1 MNEIEFQWL
10 TGPLANLLTGMG
22 VFLISF
28 IIAIIFYWIYR
39 KNKSRQL
46 LNSLP
51 GLFTSLGLLGT
62 FVAICNSLG
71 TISEDN
77 LEIDV
82 IIRNLVPAFTSSIA
96 GLISA
101 FIATVGC
108 KIRYSIEDRKLE
120 EKVEKKTPEE
130 CLYDLTLLSQLT
142 NEKLSA
148 ISQEIIKQNS
158 ENQICFNKLNTS
170 ITEQGQNITLALNRT
185 DDKLSTISQQLI
197 EQASKN
203 ELYNDRLNTT
213 VSQQSKIL
221 EQFINDFVKRM
232 DDIFT
237 KMHGQIEQNIKDF
250 GEEQF
255 KRCADTLETLTDKMS
270 SISTSLLEEQKTNV
284 QQMIDGTN
292 TELQTVSHTVTEQIN
307 ALCTQMN
314 SALSTLRTTQD
325 ERLTA
330 IVSNY
335 DALSE
340 RLASQNSEFAEKINA
355 QMNAEY
361 KKLQEQSA
369 NSLQQMVDL
378 KDAYTEVNQ
387 EMLQSSTAMNREVSV
402 ELRNSLST
410 FVTDLQKTITDEVN
424 VLSTAI
430 VTNVEALEKS
440 YAYISDH
447 VSNIKGN
454 YESAAQAYIDA
465 VNTAHRMN
473 ESQENM
479 LTTIN
484 DSLKHVVH
492 TNEKVDEVIA
502 VMEERQ
508 ERIENLISHINEI
521 STTIEML
528 QKIESQLNRIA
539 NR

>member
-1 MNEIEFQWL
+1 MEFHGLITILSLVLNGW
-10 TGPLANLLTGMG
+10 GVLLLSI
-22 VFLISF
+22 V
-28 IIAIIFYWIYR
+28 IAFIFYKVIY
-39 KNKSRQL
+39 KQTKSRQL

-71 TISEDN
+71 NIHEDS

-82 IIRNLVPAFTSSIA
+82 IIRNLIPAFTSSIA

-101 FIATVGC
+101 FLATVVC
-108 KIRYSIEDRKLE
+108 KICYSYEDRKLD
-120 EKVEKKTPEE
+120 EKVDKKTPEE
-130 CLYDLTLLSQLT
+130 CLYKLTLLSEKT
-142 NEKLSA
+142 NDKLSA
-148 ISQEIIKQNS
+148 ISSQLVEQDIKNK
-158 ENQICFNKLNTS
+158 EYNEKLNT
-170 ITEQGQNITLALNRT
+170 
-185 DDKLSTISQQLI
+185 TI
-197 EQASKN
+197 
-203 ELYNDRLNTT
+203 
-213 VSQQSKIL
+213 SQQSKIL

-255 KRCADTLETLTDKMS
+255 KKCADTLEALTHKMS
-270 SISTSLLEEQKTNV
+270 SLSTGLLEEQKTNV

-292 TELQTVSHTVTEQIN
+292 AELQSVSNTVTEQIN
-307 ALCTQMN
+307 ALCTQM
-314 SALSTLRTTQD
+314 SYALSTLRTSQD

-340 RLASQNSEFAEKINA
+340 RLANQNSEFAEKMNA

-361 KKLQEQSA
+361 EKIQEQSA

-387 EMLQSSTAMNREVSV
+387 EMLQSSTAMNREVSA

-410 FVTDLQKTITDEVN
+410 FVSDLQKTVTDEVN

-447 VSNIKGN
+447 VRNIKGN

-465 VNTAHRMN
+465 VNTAHRIN
-473 ESQENM
+473 ESQETM

-484 DSLKHVVH
+484 DSMKHVVH

-528 QKIESQLNRIA
+528 QKLESQLNRIA
-539 NR
+539 NK

>member
-10 TGPLANLLTGMG
+10 TGPLAGLLTGKG
-22 VFLISF
+22 VFVACLVITVVFSLIYKF
-28 IIAIIFYWIYR
+28 
-39 KNKSRQL
+39 NKSRQL

-71 TISEDN
+71 TINEES

-101 FIATVGC
+101 FFATAGC
-108 KIRYSIEDRKLE
+108 KIWYSFEDRKLD
-120 EKVEKKTPEE
+120 EKVEDKTPEE
-130 CLYDLTLLSQLT
+130 CLYGLTLSAGQT
-142 NEKLSA
+142 NV
-148 ISQEIIKQNS
+148 
-158 ENQICFNKLNTS
+158 
-170 ITEQGQNITLALNRT
+170 
-185 DDKLSTISQQLI
+185 KLSTISQQLVD
-197 EQASKN
+197 QASRN
-203 ELYNDRLNTT
+203 EAYNERLNTT
-213 VSQQSKIL
+213 LGEQSKIL
-221 EQFINDFVKRM
+221 EKFIEDFVKRM

-255 KRCADTLETLTDKMS
+255 KKCADTLETLTQKMS
-270 SISTSLLEEQKTNV
+270 SLSTGLLEEQKTNV

-292 TELQTVSHTVTEQIN
+292 TELQSVSNTVTEQIN
-307 ALCTQMN
+307 ALCTQMT
-314 SALSTLRTTQD
+314 SALSTLRTSQD

-340 RLASQNSEFAEKINA
+340 RLASQNSDFAEKMNA

-361 KKLQEQSA
+361 EKIQEQNA

-387 EMLQSSTAMNREVSV
+387 EMLQSSTAMNREVSA

-410 FVTDLQKTITDEVN
+410 FVSDLQKTVTDEVN

-447 VSNIKGN
+447 VRNIKGN

-484 DSLKHVVH
+484 DSMKNVVH

-502 VMEERQ
+502 VMVERQ

-528 QKIESQLNRIA
+528 QKLESQLNRIA
-539 NR
+539 NK

>member
-10 TGPLANLLTGMG
+10 TGPLAGVLTGKG
-22 VFLISF
+22 VFGVSLF
-28 IIAIIFYWIYR
+28 LAVVFGIIYYFNR
-39 KNKSRQL
+39 SRQL

-71 TISEDN
+71 TINEDT

-101 FIATVGC
+101 FIATAGC
-108 KIRYSIEDRKLE
+108 KIWYSFEDKKLD
-120 EKVEKKTPEE
+120 EKVDKKSPEE
-130 CLYDLTLLSQLT
+130 CLHSLTLL
-142 NEKLSA
+142 
-148 ISQEIIKQNS
+148 
-158 ENQICFNKLNTS
+158 
-170 ITEQGQNITLALNRT
+170 TEQTNG
-185 DDKLSTISQQLI
+185 KLSTISQQLI
-197 EQASKN
+197 DQAAKN
-203 ELYNDRLNTT
+203 ETYNDRLNTT
-213 VSQQSKIL
+213 ISQQSKIL
-221 EQFINDFVKRM
+221 EQIINDFVKRM

-255 KRCADTLETLTDKMS
+255 KKCADTLEALTQKMS
-270 SISTSLLEEQKTNV
+270 SLSTGLLEEQKTNV

-292 TELQTVSHTVTEQIN
+292 TELQSVSNTVTEQIN
-307 ALCTQMN
+307 ALCTQMS
-314 SALSTLRTTQD
+314 SALTTLRTSQD

-340 RLASQNSEFAEKINA
+340 RLASQNSEFAEKMNA

-361 KKLQEQSA
+361 EKIQEQSA

-387 EMLQSSTAMNREVSV
+387 EMLQSSTAMNREVSA

-410 FVTDLQKTITDEVN
+410 FVTDLQKTVTDEVN

-447 VSNIKGN
+447 VRNIKGN

-484 DSLKHVVH
+484 DSMKHVVH
-492 TNEKVDEVIA
+492 TNEKVDEVIT

-528 QKIESQLNRIA
+528 QKLESQLNRIA
-539 NR
+539 NK

>member
-10 TGPLANLLTGMG
+10 TGPLAGVLTGKG
-22 VFLISF
+22 VFGVSLF
-28 IIAIIFYWIYR
+28 IAVVFGIIYYFNR
-39 KNKSRQL
+39 SRQL

-71 TISEDN
+71 TINEDT

-101 FIATVGC
+101 FIATAGC
-108 KIRYSIEDRKLE
+108 KIWYSFEDKKLD
-120 EKVEKKTPEE
+120 EKVDKKSPEE
-130 CLYDLTLLSQLT
+130 CLHSLTLL
-142 NEKLSA
+142 
-148 ISQEIIKQNS
+148 
-158 ENQICFNKLNTS
+158 
-170 ITEQGQNITLALNRT
+170 TEQTNG
-185 DDKLSTISQQLI
+185 KLSTISQQLI
-197 EQASKN
+197 DQAAKN
-203 ELYNDRLNTT
+203 ETYNDRLNTT
-213 VSQQSKIL
+213 ISQQSKIL

-255 KRCADTLETLTDKMS
+255 KKCADTLEALTQKMS
-270 SISTSLLEEQKTNV
+270 SLSTGLLEEQKTNV

-292 TELQTVSHTVTEQIN
+292 SELQSASNTVTEQIN
-307 ALCTQMN
+307 ALCTQMT
-314 SALSTLRTTQD
+314 SALSTMRTSQD

-340 RLASQNSEFAEKINA
+340 RLASQNSDFAEKMNA

-361 KKLQEQSA
+361 EKIQEQSA

-387 EMLQSSTAMNREVSV
+387 EMLQSSTAMNREISA

-410 FVTDLQKTITDEVN
+410 FVTDLQKAVTDEVN

-447 VSNIKGN
+447 VRNIKGN

-484 DSLKHVVH
+484 DSMKHVVH

-528 QKIESQLNRIA
+528 QKLESQLNRIA
-539 NR
+539 NK

>member
-10 TGPLANLLTGMG
+10 TGPLAGVLTGKG
-22 VFLISF
+22 VFGVSLF
-28 IIAIIFYWIYR
+28 LAVVFGIIYYFNR
-39 KNKSRQL
+39 SRQL

-71 TISEDN
+71 TINEDT

-101 FIATVGC
+101 FIATAGC
-108 KIRYSIEDRKLE
+108 KISYSFEDKKLD
-120 EKVEKKTPEE
+120 EKVDKKSPEE
-130 CLYDLTLLSQLT
+130 CLRSLTLL
-142 NEKLSA
+142 
-148 ISQEIIKQNS
+148 
-158 ENQICFNKLNTS
+158 
-170 ITEQGQNITLALNRT
+170 TEQTNG
-185 DDKLSTISQQLI
+185 KLSTISQQLI
-197 EQASKN
+197 DQAAKN
-203 ELYNDRLNTT
+203 ETYNERLNTT
-213 VSQQSKIL
+213 ISQQSKIL

-255 KRCADTLETLTDKMS
+255 KKCADTLEALTQKMS
-270 SISTSLLEEQKTNV
+270 SLSTGLLEEQKTNV

-292 TELQTVSHTVTEQIN
+292 TELQSVSNTVTEQIN
-307 ALCTQMN
+307 ALCTQMT
-314 SALSTLRTTQD
+314 SALSTLRTSQD

-340 RLASQNSEFAEKINA
+340 RLSSQNSEFAEKMNA

-361 KKLQEQSA
+361 EKIQEQSA

-387 EMLQSSTAMNREVSV
+387 EMLQSSTAMNREVSA

-410 FVTDLQKTITDEVN
+410 FVTDLQKAVTDEVN

-447 VSNIKGN
+447 VRNIKGN

-484 DSLKHVVH
+484 DSMKHVVH

-528 QKIESQLNRIA
+528 QKLESQLNRIA
-539 NR
+539 NK

>member
-1 MNEIEFQWL
+1 MEFHGLITTLSLVLNGW
-10 TGPLANLLTGMG
+10 GVLLLSI
-22 VFLISF
+22 V
-28 IIAIIFYWIYR
+28 IAFIFYKVIY
-39 KNKSRQL
+39 KQTKSRQL

-71 TISEDN
+71 NIHEDS

-82 IIRNLVPAFTSSIA
+82 IIRNLIPAFTSSIA

-101 FIATVGC
+101 FLATVVC
-108 KIRYSIEDRKLE
+108 KICYSYEDRKLD
-120 EKVEKKTPEE
+120 EKVDKKTPEE
-130 CLYDLTLLSQLT
+130 CLYKLTLLSEKT
-142 NEKLSA
+142 NDKLSA
-148 ISQEIIKQNS
+148 ISSQLVEQDIKNK
-158 ENQICFNKLNTS
+158 EYNEKLNT
-170 ITEQGQNITLALNRT
+170 
-185 DDKLSTISQQLI
+185 TI
-197 EQASKN
+197 
-203 ELYNDRLNTT
+203 
-213 VSQQSKIL
+213 SQQSKIL

-255 KRCADTLETLTDKMS
+255 KKCADTLEALTQKMS
-270 SISTSLLEEQKTNV
+270 SLSTGLLEEQKTNV

-292 TELQTVSHTVTEQIN
+292 TELRSVSNIVTEQIN
-307 ALCTQMN
+307 ALCTQMT
-314 SALSTLRTTQD
+314 SALSTLRTSQD

-340 RLASQNSEFAEKINA
+340 RLSSQNSEFAEKMNA

-361 KKLQEQSA
+361 EKIQEQSA

-387 EMLQSSTAMNREVSV
+387 EMLQSSTAMNREVSA

-410 FVTDLQKTITDEVN
+410 FVTDLQKAVTDEVN

-447 VSNIKGN
+447 VRNIKGN

-484 DSLKHVVH
+484 DSMKHVVH

-528 QKIESQLNRIA
+528 QKLESQLNRIA
-539 NR
+539 NK

>member
-1 MNEIEFQWL
+1 MSEIEFKWL
-10 TGPLANLLTGMG
+10 TEPLAILLTGKG
-22 VFLISF
+22 VFGVSLFLSVVF
-28 IIAIIFYWIYR
+28 GIIYYFNR
-39 KNKSRQL
+39 SRQL

-71 TISEDN
+71 TINEDT

-101 FIATVGC
+101 FIATAVC
-108 KIRYSIEDRKLE
+108 KIGYSFEDRKLD
-120 EKVEKKTPEE
+120 EKVDKKSPEE
-130 CLYDLTLLSQLT
+130 CLHSLTLL
-142 NEKLSA
+142 
-148 ISQEIIKQNS
+148 
-158 ENQICFNKLNTS
+158 
-170 ITEQGQNITLALNRT
+170 TEQTNG
-185 DDKLSTISQQLI
+185 KLSTISQQLI
-197 EQASKN
+197 DQAAKN
-203 ELYNDRLNTT
+203 ETYNERLNTT
-213 VSQQSKIL
+213 ISQQSKIL

-255 KRCADTLETLTDKMS
+255 KKCADTLEALTQKMS
-270 SISTSLLEEQKTNV
+270 SLSTGLLEEQKTNV

-292 TELQTVSHTVTEQIN
+292 TELQSVSNTVTEQIN
-307 ALCTQMN
+307 ALCTQMT
-314 SALSTLRTTQD
+314 SALSTLRTSQD

-340 RLASQNSEFAEKINA
+340 RLASQNSEFAEKMNT

-361 KKLQEQSA
+361 EKIQEQSA
-369 NSLQQMVDL
+369 NSLQQIVDL

-387 EMLQSSTAMNREVSV
+387 EMLQSSTAMNREVSA

-410 FVTDLQKTITDEVN
+410 FVSDLQKTVTDEVN

-447 VSNIKGN
+447 VRNIKGN

-484 DSLKHVVH
+484 DSMKHVVH
-492 TNEKVDEVIA
+492 TNEKVDEIIA

-528 QKIESQLNRIA
+528 QKLESQLNRIA
-539 NR
+539 NK

>member
-10 TGPLANLLTGMG
+10 TGPLSGVLTGKG
-22 VFLISF
+22 VFGVSLF
-28 IIAIIFYWIYR
+28 LAVVFGIIYYFNR
-39 KNKSRQL
+39 SRQL

-71 TISEDN
+71 TINEDT

-101 FIATVGC
+101 FIATTGC
-108 KIRYSIEDRKLE
+108 KIWYSFEDKKLD
-120 EKVEKKTPEE
+120 EKVDKKSPEE
-130 CLYDLTLLSQLT
+130 CLHSLTLL
-142 NEKLSA
+142 
-148 ISQEIIKQNS
+148 
-158 ENQICFNKLNTS
+158 
-170 ITEQGQNITLALNRT
+170 TEQTNG
-185 DDKLSTISQQLI
+185 KLSTISQQLI
-197 EQASKN
+197 DQAAKN
-203 ELYNDRLNTT
+203 ETYNKRLNTT
-213 VSQQSKIL
+213 ISQQSKIL

-255 KRCADTLETLTDKMS
+255 KKCADTLEALTQKMS
-270 SISTSLLEEQKTNV
+270 SLSTGLLEEQKTNV

-292 TELQTVSHTVTEQIN
+292 TELQSVSNTVTEQIN
-307 ALCTQMN
+307 ALCTQMT
-314 SALSTLRTTQD
+314 SALSTLRTSQD

-340 RLASQNSEFAEKINA
+340 RLSSQNSEFAEKLNA

-361 KKLQEQSA
+361 EKIQEQSA
-369 NSLQQMVDL
+369 NSLQQMVNL

-387 EMLQSSTAMNREVSV
+387 EMLQSSTAMNREVSA

-410 FVTDLQKTITDEVN
+410 FVTDLQKAVTDEVN

-447 VSNIKGN
+447 VRNIKGN

-484 DSLKHVVH
+484 DSMKHVVH

-528 QKIESQLNRIA
+528 QKLESQLNRIA
-539 NR
+539 NK

>member
-10 TGPLANLLTGMG
+10 TGPLAGVLTGKG
-22 VFLISF
+22 VFGVSLF
-28 IIAIIFYWIYR
+28 LAVVFGIIYYFNR
-39 KNKSRQL
+39 SRQL

-71 TISEDN
+71 TINEDT

-101 FIATVGC
+101 FIATAGC
-108 KIRYSIEDRKLE
+108 KIWYSFEDKKLD
-120 EKVEKKTPEE
+120 EKVDKKSPEE
-130 CLYDLTLLSQLT
+130 CLHSLTLL
-142 NEKLSA
+142 
-148 ISQEIIKQNS
+148 
-158 ENQICFNKLNTS
+158 
-170 ITEQGQNITLALNRT
+170 TEQTNG
-185 DDKLSTISQQLI
+185 KLSTISQQLI
-197 EQASKN
+197 DQAAKN
-203 ELYNDRLNTT
+203 ETYNDRLNTT
-213 VSQQSKIL
+213 ISQQSKIL

-255 KRCADTLETLTDKMS
+255 KKCADTLEALTQKMS
-270 SISTSLLEEQKTNV
+270 SLSTGLLEEQKTNV

-292 TELQTVSHTVTEQIN
+292 TELQSVSNTVTEQIN
-307 ALCTQMN
+307 ALCTQMS
-314 SALSTLRTTQD
+314 SALSTLRTSQD

-340 RLASQNSEFAEKINA
+340 RLASQNSDFAEKMNA

-361 KKLQEQSA
+361 EKIQEQSA

-387 EMLQSSTAMNREVSV
+387 EMLQSSTAMNREVSA

-410 FVTDLQKTITDEVN
+410 FVSDLQKTVTDEVN

-447 VSNIKGN
+447 VRNIKGN

-484 DSLKHVVH
+484 DSMKHVVH

-528 QKIESQLNRIA
+528 QKLESQLNRIA
-539 NR
+539 NK

>member
-10 TGPLANLLTGMG
+10 TGPLAGVLTGKG
-22 VFLISF
+22 VFGVSLF
-28 IIAIIFYWIYR
+28 LAVVFGIIYYFNR
-39 KNKSRQL
+39 SRQL

-71 TISEDN
+71 TINEDT

-101 FIATVGC
+101 FIATAGC
-108 KIRYSIEDRKLE
+108 KIWYSFEDKKLD
-120 EKVEKKTPEE
+120 EKVDKKSPEE
-130 CLYDLTLLSQLT
+130 CLHSLTLL
-142 NEKLSA
+142 
-148 ISQEIIKQNS
+148 
-158 ENQICFNKLNTS
+158 
-170 ITEQGQNITLALNRT
+170 TEQTNG
-185 DDKLSTISQQLI
+185 KLSTISQQLI
-197 EQASKN
+197 DQAAKN
-203 ELYNDRLNTT
+203 ETYNERLNTT
-213 VSQQSKIL
+213 ISQQSKIL

-255 KRCADTLETLTDKMS
+255 KKCADTLETLTQKMS
-270 SISTSLLEEQKTNV
+270 SLSTGLLEEQKTNV

-292 TELQTVSHTVTEQIN
+292 TELQSVSNTVTEQIN
-307 ALCTQMN
+307 ALCTQMT
-314 SALSTLRTTQD
+314 SALSTLRTSQD

-340 RLASQNSEFAEKINA
+340 RLSSQNSEFAEKMNA

-361 KKLQEQSA
+361 EKIQEQSA

-387 EMLQSSTAMNREVSV
+387 EMLQSSTAMNREVSA

-410 FVTDLQKTITDEVN
+410 FVTDLQKAVTDEVN

-447 VSNIKGN
+447 VRNIKGN

-484 DSLKHVVH
+484 DSMNHVVH

-528 QKIESQLNRIA
+528 QKLESQLNRIA
-539 NR
+539 NK

>member
-10 TGPLANLLTGMG
+10 TGPLAGVLTGKG
-22 VFLISF
+22 VFGVSLF
-28 IIAIIFYWIYR
+28 LAVVFGIIYYFNR
-39 KNKSRQL
+39 SRQL

-71 TISEDN
+71 TINEDT

-101 FIATVGC
+101 FIATAGC
-108 KIRYSIEDRKLE
+108 KIWYSFEDKKLD
-120 EKVEKKTPEE
+120 EKVDKKSPEE
-130 CLYDLTLLSQLT
+130 CLHSLTLL
-142 NEKLSA
+142 
-148 ISQEIIKQNS
+148 
-158 ENQICFNKLNTS
+158 
-170 ITEQGQNITLALNRT
+170 TEQTNG
-185 DDKLSTISQQLI
+185 KLSTISQQLI
-197 EQASKN
+197 DQAAKN
-203 ELYNDRLNTT
+203 ETYNDRLNTT
-213 VSQQSKIL
+213 ISQQSKIL

-255 KRCADTLETLTDKMS
+255 KKCADTLEALTQKMS
-270 SISTSLLEEQKTNV
+270 SLSTGLLEEQKTNV

-292 TELQTVSHTVTEQIN
+292 NELQSVSNTVTEQIN
-307 ALCTQMN
+307 ALCTQMT
-314 SALSTLRTTQD
+314 SALSTLRTSQD

-340 RLASQNSEFAEKINA
+340 RLASQNSDFAEKMNA

-361 KKLQEQSA
+361 EKIQEQSA

-387 EMLQSSTAMNREVSV
+387 EMLQSSTAMNREVSA

-410 FVTDLQKTITDEVN
+410 FVSDLQKTVTDEVN

-430 VTNVEALEKS
+430 VTNVKALEKS
-440 YAYISDH
+440 YSYISDH
-447 VSNIKGN
+447 VRNIKGN

-484 DSLKHVVH
+484 DSMKHVVH

-528 QKIESQLNRIA
+528 QKLESQLNRIA
-539 NR
+539 NK

>member
-10 TGPLANLLTGMG
+10 TGPLAGVLTGKG
-22 VFLISF
+22 VFGVSLF
-28 IIAIIFYWIYR
+28 LAVVFGIIYYFNR
-39 KNKSRQL
+39 SRQL

-71 TISEDN
+71 TINEDT

-101 FIATVGC
+101 FIATAGC
-108 KIRYSIEDRKLE
+108 KIWYSFEDKKLD
-120 EKVEKKTPEE
+120 EKVDKKSPEE
-130 CLYDLTLLSQLT
+130 CLHSLTLL
-142 NEKLSA
+142 
-148 ISQEIIKQNS
+148 
-158 ENQICFNKLNTS
+158 
-170 ITEQGQNITLALNRT
+170 TEQTNG
-185 DDKLSTISQQLI
+185 KLSTISQQLI
-197 EQASKN
+197 DQAAKN
-203 ELYNDRLNTT
+203 ETYNDRLNTT
-213 VSQQSKIL
+213 ISQQSKIL

-255 KRCADTLETLTDKMS
+255 KKCADTLEALTQKMS
-270 SISTSLLEEQKTNV
+270 SLSTGLLEEQKTNV
-284 QQMIDGTN
+284 QQMIDDTN
-292 TELQTVSHTVTEQIN
+292 TELQSVSNTVTEQIN
-307 ALCTQMN
+307 ALCTQMT
-314 SALSTLRTTQD
+314 SALTTLRTSQD

-340 RLASQNSEFAEKINA
+340 RLSSQNSEFAEKMNA

-361 KKLQEQSA
+361 EKIQEQSA

-387 EMLQSSTAMNREVSV
+387 EMLQSSTAMNREVSA

-410 FVTDLQKTITDEVN
+410 FVTDLQKAVTDEVN

-447 VSNIKGN
+447 VRNIKGN

-484 DSLKHVVH
+484 DSMKHVVH

-528 QKIESQLNRIA
+528 QKLESQLNRIA
-539 NR
+539 NK

>member
-1 MNEIEFQWL
+1 MNYMNQIEFQWL
-10 TGPLANLLTGMG
+10 TEPLSGVLTGKG
-22 VFLISF
+22 VFVASV
-28 IIAIIFYWIYR
+28 IIAVIFAVIYYFNR
-39 KNKSRQL
+39 SRQL

-71 TISEDN
+71 TINERT

-101 FIATVGC
+101 FIATAGC
-108 KIRYSIEDRKLE
+108 KIWYSFEDRKLD
-120 EKVEKKTPEE
+120 EKVDKKSPEE
-130 CLYDLTLLSQLT
+130 CLHSLTLL
-142 NEKLSA
+142 
-148 ISQEIIKQNS
+148 
-158 ENQICFNKLNTS
+158 
-170 ITEQGQNITLALNRT
+170 TEQTNG
-185 DDKLSTISQQLI
+185 KLSTISQQLI
-197 EQASKN
+197 EQAAKN
-203 ELYNDRLNTT
+203 ETYNKRLNTT
-213 VSQQSKIL
+213 ISQQSKIL

-255 KRCADTLETLTDKMS
+255 KKCADTLETLTQNMS
-270 SISTSLLEEQKTNV
+270 SLSAGLLEEQKTNV

-292 TELQTVSHTVTEQIN
+292 TELQSVSNTVTEQIN
-307 ALCTQMN
+307 TLCTQMS
-314 SALSTLRTTQD
+314 SALSTLRTSQD
-325 ERLTA
+325 EKLTA

-340 RLASQNSEFAEKINA
+340 RLASQNSEFAEKMNA
-355 QMNAEY
+355 QMNVEY
-361 KKLQEQSA
+361 EKIQEQSA

-387 EMLQSSTAMNREVSV
+387 EMLQSSTAMNREVSA

-410 FVTDLQKTITDEVN
+410 FVTDLQKTVTDEVN

-447 VSNIKGN
+447 VRNIKGN

-484 DSLKHVVH
+484 DSMKHVVT

-521 STTIEML
+521 SSTIEML
-528 QKIESQLNRIA
+528 QKLESQLNRIA
-539 NR
+539 NK

>member
-1 MNEIEFQWL
+1 MDQIEFQWL
-10 TGPLANLLTGMG
+10 TEPLADVLTGKG
-22 VFLISF
+22 VFIASTIL
-28 IIAIIFYWIYR
+28 AIIFIVIYYY
-39 KNKSRQL
+39 NKSRQL

-71 TISEDN
+71 TINQDN
-77 LEIDV
+77 LEIDI

-101 FIATVGC
+101 FFATAGC
-108 KIRYSIEDRKLE
+108 KIWYSFEDRKLDK
-120 EKVEKKTPEE
+120 KVNLQTPEE
-130 CLYDLTLLSQLT
+130 CLYDLTLLTTATNQTLT
-142 NEKLSA
+142 K
-148 ISQEIIKQNS
+148 
-158 ENQICFNKLNTS
+158 
-170 ITEQGQNITLALNRT
+170 
-185 DDKLSTISQQLI
+185 ISQQLV
-197 EQASKN
+197 EQEKKN
-203 ELYNDRLNTT
+203 ETYNERLNTT
-213 VSQQSKIL
+213 ISQQSKIL

-255 KRCADTLETLTDKMS
+255 KKCADTLEELTKKMS
-270 SISTSLLEEQKTNV
+270 ALSTGLLDEQKTNV
-284 QQMIDGTN
+284 QQMINGTN
-292 TELQTVSHTVTEQIN
+292 TELKAVSDNVSKNMEELGTQISL
-307 ALCTQMN
+307 ALKTLQSTQ
-314 SALSTLRTTQD
+314 QD
-325 ERLTA
+325 RLDS
-330 IVSNY
+330 IIENY
-335 DALSE
+335 DTLSSK
-340 RLASQNSEFAEKINA
+340 LATQNTEFAEKLTVQLNEEYAKA
-355 QMNAEY
+355 QKRSTE
-361 KKLQEQSA
+361 
-369 NSLQQMVDL
+369 SLQQMIDL
-378 KDAYTEVNQ
+378 KEAYTEINQ
-387 EMLQSSTAMNREVSV
+387 EMLQSSTSMNREVSA

-410 FVTDLQKTITDEVN
+410 FVADLQKTVTDEIN

-447 VSNIKGN
+447 VRNIKGN
-454 YESAAQAYIDA
+454 YESAAQSYIDA

-479 LTTIN
+479 LSTIN
-484 DSLKHVVH
+484 ESMKHVVN

-521 STTIEML
+521 STTIETL
-528 QKIESQLNRIA
+528 QKLESQLNRIA
-539 NR
+539 SK

>member
-10 TGPLANLLTGMG
+10 TGPLAGVLTGKG
-22 VFLISF
+22 VFGVSLF
-28 IIAIIFYWIYR
+28 LAVVFGIIYYFNR
-39 KNKSRQL
+39 SRQL

-71 TISEDN
+71 TINEDT

-101 FIATVGC
+101 FIATAGC
-108 KIRYSIEDRKLE
+108 KIWYSFEDKKLD
-120 EKVEKKTPEE
+120 EKVDKKSPEE
-130 CLYDLTLLSQLT
+130 CLHSLTLL
-142 NEKLSA
+142 
-148 ISQEIIKQNS
+148 
-158 ENQICFNKLNTS
+158 
-170 ITEQGQNITLALNRT
+170 TEQTNG
-185 DDKLSTISQQLI
+185 KLSTISQQLI
-197 EQASKN
+197 DQAAKN
-203 ELYNDRLNTT
+203 ETYNDRLNTT
-213 VSQQSKIL
+213 ISQQSKIL

-255 KRCADTLETLTDKMS
+255 KKCADTLEALTQKMS
-270 SISTSLLEEQKTNV
+270 SLSTGLLEEQKTNV

-292 TELQTVSHTVTEQIN
+292 SELQSVSNTVTEQIN
-307 ALCTQMN
+307 ALCTQMT
-314 SALSTLRTTQD
+314 SALSTLRTSQD

-340 RLASQNSEFAEKINA
+340 RLASQNSDFAEKMNA

-361 KKLQEQSA
+361 EKIQEQSA

-387 EMLQSSTAMNREVSV
+387 EMLQSSTAMNREVSA

-410 FVTDLQKTITDEVN
+410 FVSDLQKTVTDEVN

-447 VSNIKGN
+447 VRNIKGN

-484 DSLKHVVH
+484 DSMKHVVH

-528 QKIESQLNRIA
+528 QKLESQLNRIA
-539 NR
+539 NK

>member
-1 MNEIEFQWL
+1 MTEIEFKWL
-10 TGPLANLLTGMG
+10 TEPLAVLLTGKG
-22 VFLISF
+22 VFIASVVITIFFGLI
-28 IIAIIFYWIYR
+28 YY
-39 KNKSRQL
+39 KNRSRQL

-71 TISEDN
+71 DINQDS
-77 LEIDV
+77 LEIDT

-101 FIATVGC
+101 FFATAGC
-108 KIRYSIEDRKLE
+108 KIWYSYEDRKLE
-120 EKVEKKTPEE
+120 KKINLQTPEE
-130 CLYDLTLLSQLT
+130 CLYNLTLLATTT
-142 NEKLSA
+142 NESLS
-148 ISQEIIKQNS
+148 
-158 ENQICFNKLNTS
+158 
-170 ITEQGQNITLALNRT
+170 R
-185 DDKLSTISQQLI
+185 ISQQLV
-197 EQASKN
+197 EQSAKN
-203 ELYNDRLNTT
+203 EVYNKRLNTT
-213 VSQQSKIL
+213 ISQQSKIL

-255 KRCADTLETLTDKMS
+255 KKCADTLEALTDKMS
-270 SISTSLLEEQKTNV
+270 SLSTGLLEEQKTNV

-292 TELQTVSHTVTEQIN
+292 SELQSVSNTVTEQIN
-307 ALCTQMN
+307 ALCAQMS
-314 SALSTLRTTQD
+314 SALTTLRTSQD

-340 RLASQNSEFAEKINA
+340 RLASQNSDFAEKINA

-361 KKLQEQSA
+361 EKIQEQSA

-387 EMLQSSTAMNREVSV
+387 EMLQSSTAMNREVSA

-410 FVTDLQKTITDEVN
+410 FVSDLQKTVTDEVN

-447 VSNIKGN
+447 VRNIKGN

-484 DSLKHVVH
+484 DSMKHVVH

-508 ERIENLISHINEI
+508 DRIENLISHINEI
-521 STTIEML
+521 STTIETL
-528 QKIESQLNRIA
+528 QKLESQLNRIA
-539 NR
+539 NK

>member
-10 TGPLANLLTGMG
+10 TGPLAGVLTGKG
-22 VFLISF
+22 VFGVSLF
-28 IIAIIFYWIYR
+28 LAVVFGIIYYFNR
-39 KNKSRQL
+39 SRQL

-71 TISEDN
+71 TINEDT

-101 FIATVGC
+101 FIATAGC
-108 KIRYSIEDRKLE
+108 KIWYSFEDKKLD
-120 EKVEKKTPEE
+120 EKVDKKSPEE
-130 CLYDLTLLSQLT
+130 CLHSLTLL
-142 NEKLSA
+142 
-148 ISQEIIKQNS
+148 
-158 ENQICFNKLNTS
+158 
-170 ITEQGQNITLALNRT
+170 TEQTNG
-185 DDKLSTISQQLI
+185 KLSTISQQLI
-197 EQASKN
+197 DQAAKN
-203 ELYNDRLNTT
+203 ETYNERLNTT
-213 VSQQSKIL
+213 ISQQSKIL

-255 KRCADTLETLTDKMS
+255 KKCADTLETLTQKMS
-270 SISTSLLEEQKTNV
+270 SLSTGLLEEQKTNV

-292 TELQTVSHTVTEQIN
+292 TELQSVSNTVTEQIN
-307 ALCTQMN
+307 ALCTQMT
-314 SALSTLRTTQD
+314 SALSTLRTSQD

-340 RLASQNSEFAEKINA
+340 RLSSQNSEFAEKMNA

-361 KKLQEQSA
+361 EKIQEQSA

-387 EMLQSSTAMNREVSV
+387 EMLQSSTAMNREVSA

-410 FVTDLQKTITDEVN
+410 FVTDLQKAVTDEVN

-484 DSLKHVVH
+484 DSMKHVVH

-528 QKIESQLNRIA
+528 QKLESQLNRIA
-539 NR
+539 NK

>member
-10 TGPLANLLTGMG
+10 TGPLAGVLTGKG
-22 VFLISF
+22 VFGVSLF
-28 IIAIIFYWIYR
+28 LAVVFGIIYYFNR
-39 KNKSRQL
+39 SRQL

-51 GLFTSLGLLGT
+51 GLFASLGLLGT

-71 TISEDN
+71 TINEDT
-77 LEIDV
+77 LDIDV

-101 FIATVGC
+101 FIATAGC
-108 KIRYSIEDRKLE
+108 KIWYSFEDKKLD
-120 EKVEKKTPEE
+120 EKVDKKSPEE
-130 CLYDLTLLSQLT
+130 CLHSLTLL
-142 NEKLSA
+142 
-148 ISQEIIKQNS
+148 
-158 ENQICFNKLNTS
+158 
-170 ITEQGQNITLALNRT
+170 TEQTNG
-185 DDKLSTISQQLI
+185 KLSTISQQLI
-197 EQASKN
+197 DQAAKN
-203 ELYNDRLNTT
+203 ETYNDRLNTT
-213 VSQQSKIL
+213 ISQQSKIL

-255 KRCADTLETLTDKMS
+255 KKCADTLEALTQKMS
-270 SISTSLLEEQKTNV
+270 SLSTGLLEEQKTNV

-292 TELQTVSHTVTEQIN
+292 TELQSVSNTVTEQIN
-307 ALCTQMN
+307 ALCTQMT
-314 SALSTLRTTQD
+314 SALSTLRTSQD

-340 RLASQNSEFAEKINA
+340 RLASQNSDFAEKMNA

-361 KKLQEQSA
+361 EKIQEQSA

-387 EMLQSSTAMNREVSV
+387 EMLQSSTAMNREVSA

-410 FVTDLQKTITDEVN
+410 FVSDLQKTVTDEVN

-447 VSNIKGN
+447 VRNIKGN

-484 DSLKHVVH
+484 DSMKHVVH

-528 QKIESQLNRIA
+528 QKLESQLNRIV
-539 NR
+539 NK

>member
-10 TGPLANLLTGMG
+10 TGPLAGVLTGKG
-22 VFLISF
+22 VFGVSLF
-28 IIAIIFYWIYR
+28 LAVVFGIIYYFNR
-39 KNKSRQL
+39 SRQL

-71 TISEDN
+71 TINEDT

-101 FIATVGC
+101 FIATAGC
-108 KIRYSIEDRKLE
+108 KIWYSFEDKKLD
-120 EKVEKKTPEE
+120 EKVDKKSPEE
-130 CLYDLTLLSQLT
+130 CLHSLTLL
-142 NEKLSA
+142 
-148 ISQEIIKQNS
+148 
-158 ENQICFNKLNTS
+158 
-170 ITEQGQNITLALNRT
+170 TEQTNG
-185 DDKLSTISQQLI
+185 KLSTISQQLI
-197 EQASKN
+197 DQAAKN
-203 ELYNDRLNTT
+203 ETYNDRLNTT
-213 VSQQSKIL
+213 ISQQSKIL

-255 KRCADTLETLTDKMS
+255 KKCADTLEALTQKMS
-270 SISTSLLEEQKTNV
+270 SLSTGLLEEQKTNV

-292 TELQTVSHTVTEQIN
+292 TELQSVSNTVTEQIN
-307 ALCTQMN
+307 ALCTQMT
-314 SALSTLRTTQD
+314 SALSTLRTSQD

-340 RLASQNSEFAEKINA
+340 RLASQNSDFAEKMNA

-361 KKLQEQSA
+361 EKIQEQSA

-387 EMLQSSTAMNREVSV
+387 EMLQSSTAMNREVSA

-410 FVTDLQKTITDEVN
+410 FVSDLQKTVTDEVN

-447 VSNIKGN
+447 VRNIKGN

-484 DSLKHVVH
+484 DSMKHVVH

-528 QKIESQLNRIA
+528 QKLESQLNRIA
-539 NR
+539 NK

>member
-1 MNEIEFQWL
+1 MNDIEFKWL
-10 TGPLANLLTGMG
+10 TEPLAVLLTGKG
-22 VFLISF
+22 VFVASVVITVIFGF
-28 IIAIIFYWIYR
+28 IYH

-71 TISEDN
+71 DINQDT
-77 LEIDV
+77 LEIDT
-82 IIRNLVPAFTSSIA
+82 IITQLVPAFTSSIA

-101 FIATVGC
+101 FIATAGC
-108 KIRYSIEDRKLE
+108 KIWYSFEDKKLDG
-120 EKVEKKTPEE
+120 KVENKSPEE
-130 CLYDLTLLSQLT
+130 CLYALTQSSEET
-142 NEKLSA
+142 NAKLST
-148 ISQEIIKQNS
+148 IVKQMDD
-158 ENQICFNKLNTS
+158 QIDKTN
-170 ITEQGQNITLALNRT
+170 G
-185 DDKLSTISQQLI
+185 KLSTISQQLI
-197 EQASKN
+197 DQAAKN
-203 ELYNDRLNTT
+203 ETYNERLNTPI
-213 VSQQSKIL
+213 SQQSKIL

-255 KRCADTLETLTDKMS
+255 KKCADTLEALTQKMS
-270 SISTSLLEEQKTNV
+270 SLSTGLLEEQKTNV

-292 TELQTVSHTVTEQIN
+292 TELQSVSNTVTEQIN
-307 ALCTQMN
+307 ALCTQMS
-314 SALSTLRTTQD
+314 SALSTLRTSQD

-330 IVSNY
+330 IITNY

-340 RLASQNSEFAEKINA
+340 RLATQNSDFAEKMNT
-355 QMNAEY
+355 QMRVGYE
-361 KKLQEQSA
+361 KMQQHSA
-369 NSLQQMVDL
+369 DSLQQMVDL

-387 EMLQSSTAMNREVSV
+387 GMLQSSTAMNREVSA
-402 ELRNSLST
+402 ELHNSLST
-410 FVTDLQKTITDEVN
+410 FVTDLQKTVADEVN
-424 VLSTAI
+424 ILSTAI
-430 VTNVEALEKS
+430 VTNVEALENS

-447 VSNIKGN
+447 VRNIKGN

-484 DSLKHVVH
+484 NSMKHVVH

-528 QKIESQLNRIA
+528 QKLESQLNRIA
-539 NR
+539 NK

>member
-10 TGPLANLLTGMG
+10 TGPLAGVLTGKG
-22 VFLISF
+22 VFGVSLF
-28 IIAIIFYWIYR
+28 LAVVFGIIYYFNR
-39 KNKSRQL
+39 SRQL

-71 TISEDN
+71 TINEDT

-101 FIATVGC
+101 FIATAGC
-108 KIRYSIEDRKLE
+108 KIWYSFEDKKLD
-120 EKVEKKTPEE
+120 EKVDKKSPEE
-130 CLYDLTLLSQLT
+130 CLHSLTLL
-142 NEKLSA
+142 
-148 ISQEIIKQNS
+148 
-158 ENQICFNKLNTS
+158 
-170 ITEQGQNITLALNRT
+170 TEQTNG
-185 DDKLSTISQQLI
+185 KLSTISQQLI
-197 EQASKN
+197 NQAAKN
-203 ELYNDRLNTT
+203 ETYNDRLNTT
-213 VSQQSKIL
+213 ISQQSKIL

-255 KRCADTLETLTDKMS
+255 KKCADTLEALTQKMS
-270 SISTSLLEEQKTNV
+270 SLSTGLLEEQKTNV

-292 TELQTVSHTVTEQIN
+292 TELQSVSNTVTEQIN
-307 ALCTQMN
+307 ALCTQMT
-314 SALSTLRTTQD
+314 SALSTLRTSQD

-340 RLASQNSEFAEKINA
+340 RLSSQNSEFAEKMNA

-361 KKLQEQSA
+361 EKIQEQSA

-387 EMLQSSTAMNREVSV
+387 EMLQSSTAMNREVSA

-410 FVTDLQKTITDEVN
+410 FVSDLQKTVTDEVN

-447 VSNIKGN
+447 VRNIKGN

-484 DSLKHVVH
+484 DSMKHVVH

-528 QKIESQLNRIA
+528 QKLESQLNRIA
-539 NR
+539 NK

>member
-10 TGPLANLLTGMG
+10 TGPLAGVLTGKG
-22 VFLISF
+22 VFGVSLF
-28 IIAIIFYWIYR
+28 LAVVFGIIYYFNR
-39 KNKSRQL
+39 SRQL

-71 TISEDN
+71 TINEDT

-101 FIATVGC
+101 FIATAGC
-108 KIRYSIEDRKLE
+108 KIWYSFEDKKLD
-120 EKVEKKTPEE
+120 EKVDKKSPEE
-130 CLYDLTLLSQLT
+130 CLHSLTLL
-142 NEKLSA
+142 
-148 ISQEIIKQNS
+148 
-158 ENQICFNKLNTS
+158 
-170 ITEQGQNITLALNRT
+170 TEQTNG
-185 DDKLSTISQQLI
+185 KLSTISQQLI
-197 EQASKN
+197 DQAAKN
-203 ELYNDRLNTT
+203 ETYNERLNTT
-213 VSQQSKIL
+213 ISQQSKIL

-255 KRCADTLETLTDKMS
+255 KKCADTLEALTQKMS
-270 SISTSLLEEQKTNV
+270 SLSTGLLEEQKTNV

-292 TELQTVSHTVTEQIN
+292 TELQSVSNTVTEQIN
-307 ALCTQMN
+307 ALCTQMT
-314 SALSTLRTTQD
+314 SALSTLRTSQD

-340 RLASQNSEFAEKINA
+340 RLSSQNSEFAEKMNA

-361 KKLQEQSA
+361 EKIQEQSA

-387 EMLQSSTAMNREVSV
+387 EMLQSSTAMNREVTA

-410 FVTDLQKTITDEVN
+410 FVTDLQKAVTDEVN

-447 VSNIKGN
+447 VRNIKGN

-484 DSLKHVVH
+484 DSMKHVVH

-528 QKIESQLNRIA
+528 QKLESQLNRIA
-539 NR
+539 NK

>member
-10 TGPLANLLTGMG
+10 TGPLAGVLTGKG
-22 VFLISF
+22 VFGVSLF
-28 IIAIIFYWIYR
+28 LAVVFGIIYYFNR
-39 KNKSRQL
+39 SRQL

-71 TISEDN
+71 TINEDT

-101 FIATVGC
+101 FIATAGC
-108 KIRYSIEDRKLE
+108 KIWYSFEDKKLD
-120 EKVEKKTPEE
+120 EKVDKKSPEE
-130 CLYDLTLLSQLT
+130 CLHSLTIL
-142 NEKLSA
+142 
-148 ISQEIIKQNS
+148 
-158 ENQICFNKLNTS
+158 
-170 ITEQGQNITLALNRT
+170 TEQTHG
-185 DDKLSTISQQLI
+185 KLSTISQKLI
-197 EQASKN
+197 DQAAKN
-203 ELYNDRLNTT
+203 ETYNERLNTT
-213 VSQQSKIL
+213 ISQQSKIL

-255 KRCADTLETLTDKMS
+255 KKCADTLEALTQKMS
-270 SISTSLLEEQKTNV
+270 SLSTGLLEEQKTNV

-292 TELQTVSHTVTEQIN
+292 TELQSVSNTVTEQIN
-307 ALCTQMN
+307 ALCTQMS
-314 SALSTLRTTQD
+314 SALTTLRTSQD

-340 RLASQNSEFAEKINA
+340 RLASQNSEFAEKMNA

-361 KKLQEQSA
+361 EKIQEQSA

-387 EMLQSSTAMNREVSV
+387 EMLQSSTAMNREVSA

-410 FVTDLQKTITDEVN
+410 FVTDLQKTVTDEVN

-447 VSNIKGN
+447 VRNIKGN

-484 DSLKHVVH
+484 DSMKHVVH
-492 TNEKVDEVIA
+492 TNEKVDEVIT

-528 QKIESQLNRIA
+528 QKLESQLNRIA
-539 NR
+539 NK

>member
-1 MNEIEFQWL
+1 MNEMEFQTL
-10 TGPLANLLTGMG
+10 TGPLAEVLTGNG
-22 VFLISF
+22 VF
-28 IIAIIFYWIYR
+28 IACFVLAVIFVWIYY

-71 TISEDN
+71 NIDEDS

-101 FIATVGC
+101 FFATVFC
-108 KIRYSIEDRKLE
+108 KIWYSIEDRKLD
-120 EKVEKKTPEE
+120 EKIDKKSPEE
-130 CLYDLTLLSQLT
+130 CLHS
-142 NEKLSA
+142 
-148 ISQEIIKQNS
+148 
-158 ENQICFNKLNTS
+158 
-170 ITEQGQNITLALNRT
+170 LALQSEQTNS
-185 DDKLSTISQQLI
+185 KLSTISQQLI
-197 EQASKN
+197 DQASKN
-203 ELYNDRLNTT
+203 ETYNDRLNTT
-213 VSQQSKIL
+213 ISQQSKIL

-255 KRCADTLETLTDKMS
+255 KKCADTLETLTQNMS
-270 SISTSLLEEQKTNV
+270 SLSTGLLEEQKTNV
-284 QQMIDGTN
+284 QQMIDSTN
-292 TELQTVSHTVTEQIN
+292 TELQSVSNTVIEQIN
-307 ALCTQMN
+307 TLCTQMS
-314 SALSTLRTTQD
+314 SALSTLRISQD

-340 RLASQNSEFAEKINA
+340 RLASQNSEFAEK
-355 QMNAEY
+355 MNALMNVEY
-361 KKLQEQSA
+361 EKIQEQSA
-369 NSLQQMVDL
+369 YSLQQMVDL

-387 EMLQSSTAMNREVSV
+387 EMLQSSTAMNREVSA

-410 FVTDLQKTITDEVN
+410 FVTDLKNTITDEVN

-447 VSNIKGN
+447 VRNIKGN

-465 VNTAHRMN
+465 VNTVHRMN

-484 DSLKHVVH
+484 TSMKHVVTTH
-492 TNEKVDEVIA
+492 EKVDEVIA

-528 QKIESQLNRIA
+528 QKLESQLNRIA
-539 NR
+539 NK

>member
-10 TGPLANLLTGMG
+10 TGPSARVLTGKG
-22 VFLISF
+22 VFGVSF
-28 IIAIIFYWIYR
+28 FLAVVFGIIYYFNR
-39 KNKSRQL
+39 SRQL

-71 TISEDN
+71 TINEDT

-101 FIATVGC
+101 FIATAGC
-108 KIRYSIEDRKLE
+108 KIWYSFEDKKLD
-120 EKVEKKTPEE
+120 EKVDKKSPEE
-130 CLYDLTLLSQLT
+130 CLHSLTLL
-142 NEKLSA
+142 
-148 ISQEIIKQNS
+148 
-158 ENQICFNKLNTS
+158 
-170 ITEQGQNITLALNRT
+170 TEQTNG
-185 DDKLSTISQQLI
+185 KLSTISQQLI
-197 EQASKN
+197 DQAAKN
-203 ELYNDRLNTT
+203 ETYNDRLNTT
-213 VSQQSKIL
+213 ISQQSKIL

-255 KRCADTLETLTDKMS
+255 KKCADTLEALTQKMS
-270 SISTSLLEEQKTNV
+270 SLSTGLLEEQKTNV

-292 TELQTVSHTVTEQIN
+292 TELQSVSNTVTEQIN
-307 ALCTQMN
+307 ALCTQMT
-314 SALSTLRTTQD
+314 SALSTLRTSQD

-340 RLASQNSEFAEKINA
+340 RLASQNSDFAEKMNA

-361 KKLQEQSA
+361 EKIQEQSA

-387 EMLQSSTAMNREVSV
+387 EMLQSSTAMNREVSA

-410 FVTDLQKTITDEVN
+410 FVSDLQKTVTDEVN

-447 VSNIKGN
+447 VRNIKGN

-484 DSLKHVVH
+484 DSMKHVVH

-528 QKIESQLNRIA
+528 QKLESQLNRIA
-539 NR
+539 NK

>member
-10 TGPLANLLTGMG
+10 TGPLAGVLTGKG
-22 VFLISF
+22 VFGVSLF
-28 IIAIIFYWIYR
+28 LAVVFGIIYYFNR
-39 KNKSRQL
+39 SRQL

-71 TISEDN
+71 TINEDT

-101 FIATVGC
+101 FIATAGC
-108 KIRYSIEDRKLE
+108 KIWYSFEDKKLD
-120 EKVEKKTPEE
+120 EKVDKKSPEE
-130 CLYDLTLLSQLT
+130 CLHSLTLL
-142 NEKLSA
+142 
-148 ISQEIIKQNS
+148 
-158 ENQICFNKLNTS
+158 
-170 ITEQGQNITLALNRT
+170 TEQTNG
-185 DDKLSTISQQLI
+185 KLSTISQQLI
-197 EQASKN
+197 DQAAKN
-203 ELYNDRLNTT
+203 ETYNDRLNTT
-213 VSQQSKIL
+213 ISQQSKIL

-255 KRCADTLETLTDKMS
+255 KKCADTLEALTQKMS
-270 SISTSLLEEQKTNV
+270 SLSTGLLEEQKTNV

-292 TELQTVSHTVTEQIN
+292 TELQSVSNTVTEQIN
-307 ALCTQMN
+307 ALCTQMT
-314 SALSTLRTTQD
+314 SALSTLRTSQD

-340 RLASQNSEFAEKINA
+340 RLSSQNSEFAEKMNA

-361 KKLQEQSA
+361 EKIQEQSA

-387 EMLQSSTAMNREVSV
+387 EMLQSSTAMNREVSA

-410 FVTDLQKTITDEVN
+410 FVSDLQKTVTDEVN

-447 VSNIKGN
+447 VRNIKGN

-479 LTTIN
+479 LTTFN
-484 DSLKHVVH
+484 DSMKHVVH

-528 QKIESQLNRIA
+528 QKLESQLNRIA
-539 NR
+539 NK